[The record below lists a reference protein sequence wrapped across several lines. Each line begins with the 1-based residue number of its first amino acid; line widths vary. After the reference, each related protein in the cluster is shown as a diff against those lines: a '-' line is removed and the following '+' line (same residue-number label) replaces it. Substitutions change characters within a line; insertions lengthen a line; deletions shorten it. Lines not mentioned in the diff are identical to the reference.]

1 MEKFIMVKNMDKV
14 VRRTYRYFYDEGL
27 VEMALGLIF
36 IAVGIWLVIWDGLT
50 AGALSGLFLAVGLP
64 LLIFGSAVFFKQL
77 IKKLKER
84 ITYPR
89 TGYVSYRQDQPDRG
103 RWLFIGTAAL
113 FTLLAIFL
121 PDSFNQMS
129 VMVGALLGVILIYM
143 GYRVEVRRFYLI
155 GVISI
160 ILGFGLAQL
169 GINEVIALGLL
180 FTAVG
185 VVLLLSGAITL
196 IFYLRS
202 HPEQQETMMG
212 EGS

>member
-1 MEKFIMVKNMDKV
+1 MSKNIDKV
-14 VRRTYRYFYDEGL
+14 VRRTYRYFYDDGL
-27 VEMALGLIF
+27 VEMALGLLF
-36 IAVGIWLVIWDGLT
+36 IAVGIWLVIWNGLT
-50 AGALSGLFLAVGLP
+50 ADALSGLLLAIGLP

-89 TGYVSYRQDQPDRG
+89 TGYVSYRENQPDRG

-113 FTLLAIFL
+113 FTLLSIFL
-121 PDSFNQMS
+121 PGSFNQMS

-155 GVISI
+155 GILSI

-169 GINEVIALGLL
+169 GIDEVVALGLL
-180 FTAVG
+180 FTAAGVG
-185 VVLLLSGAITL
+185 LLVSGAITL
-196 IFYLRS
+196 ILYLRR
-202 HPEQQETMMG
+202 HPEPETIALN

>member
-1 MEKFIMVKNMDKV
+1 
-14 VRRTYRYFYDEGL
+14 
-27 VEMALGLIF
+27 MALGLLF
-36 IAVGIWLVIWDGLT
+36 IAVGIWLVIWNGLT
-50 AGALSGLFLAVGLP
+50 ADALSGLLLAIGLP

-89 TGYVSYRQDQPDRG
+89 TGYVSYRENQPDRG

-113 FTLLAIFL
+113 FTLLNIFL
-121 PDSFNQMS
+121 PGSFNQMS

-155 GVISI
+155 GILSI

-169 GINEVIALGLL
+169 GIDEVVALGLL
-180 FTAVG
+180 FTAAGVG
-185 VVLLLSGAITL
+185 LLVSGAITL
-196 IFYLRS
+196 ILYLRR
-202 HPEQQETMMG
+202 HPEPETIALN

>member
-1 MEKFIMVKNMDKV
+1 MMSKNIDKV
-14 VRRTYRYFYDEGL
+14 VRRTYRYFYDDGL
-27 VEMALGLIF
+27 VEMALGLLF
-36 IAVGIWLVIWDGLT
+36 IAVGIWLVIWNGLT
-50 AGALSGLFLAVGLP
+50 ADALSGLLLAIGLP

-89 TGYVSYRQDQPDRG
+89 TGYVSYRENQPDRG

-113 FTLLAIFL
+113 FTLLNIFL
-121 PDSFNQMS
+121 PGSFNQMS

-155 GVISI
+155 GILSI

-169 GINEVIALGLL
+169 GIDEVVALGLL
-180 FTAVG
+180 FTAAGVG
-185 VVLLLSGAITL
+185 LLVSGAITL
-196 IFYLRS
+196 ILYLRR
-202 HPEQQETMMG
+202 HPEPETIALN